1 VRKDLGMGL
10 FGNLFDLNGDGFAA
24 PEEEIL
30 SLMMLDDL
38 HRQEA
43 RAQTELWWNEDEP
56 DDEDELH
63 DEDDF
68 LE

>member
-1 VRKDLGMGL
+1 MGL
-10 FGNLFDLNGDGFAA
+10 FGNLFDLNGDGFAT

-38 HRQEA
+38 HRQEVQ
-43 RAQTELWWNEDEP
+43 AQTELWWNEDEP
-56 DDEDELH
+56 EDEDELH

>member
-1 VRKDLGMGL
+1 MGL

-38 HRQEA
+38 LRKEERAEA
-43 RAQTELWWNEDEP
+43 ELWS
-56 DDEDELH
+56 DDEDELY
-63 DEDDF
+63 DEDGF